1 MPKTKKIAI
10 SLPADVFRKVE
21 KARKKTG
28 ESRSALIRRSI
39 EYVLNKEEHDALVK
53 QYIDG
58 YTKYPETEEESK
70 FCELTSSEILSEE
83 PW

>member
-28 ESRSALIRRSI
+28 ESRSAFIKRKI
-39 EYVLNKEEHDALVK
+39 EYVFSKEEHDALVK
-53 QYIDG
+53 QYIEG
-58 YTKYPETEEESK
+58 YQKFPETEDDVNIVKASAMK
-70 FCELTSSEILSEE
+70 ILAEE

>member
-10 SLPADVFRKVE
+10 SLPSDVFRKVE

-28 ESRSALIRRSI
+28 ESRSAFIKRNI
-39 EYVLNKEEHDALVK
+39 EYVFSKEEHDALVK

-58 YTKYPETEEESK
+58 YTKYPETEEDVNIVKASAMK
-70 FCELTSSEILSEE
+70 ILAEE

>member
-10 SLPADVFRKVE
+10 SLPIEVFRKVE

-39 EYVLNKEEHDALVK
+39 EYVFSKEEHDALVK

-58 YTKYPETEEESK
+58 YTKYPETEEEAQ
-70 FCELTSSEILSEE
+70 FCEITSKEILSEE